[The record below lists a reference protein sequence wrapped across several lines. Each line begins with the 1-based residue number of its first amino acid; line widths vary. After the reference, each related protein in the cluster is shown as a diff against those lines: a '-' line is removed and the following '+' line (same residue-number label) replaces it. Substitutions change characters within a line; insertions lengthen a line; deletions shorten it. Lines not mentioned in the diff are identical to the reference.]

1 MTRQEIVSEILKNKA
16 WKLKEKTD
24 FLFAPINIA
33 LVKYWGKRDEE
44 LHLPMSTSVSMRGK
58 NLGSKTKISTSNQD
72 TLLINNSTYNNTI
85 NSNSTNRIF
94 AFLDLFRNALNIKQ
108 NFQIETYNNFP
119 TAAGIASSASGFAAL
134 TLAINELFNLKLSER
149 ELSILAR
156 LGSGSACRSVVN
168 SDFAVWNKGI
178 LTDGMDS
185 FAEPVKLKL
194 QEKICMFVAVVSTN
208 RKKIS
213 SSEAMKNTTYSN
225 TINSNNLKYEEWLR
239 QTEVDAKKILQIE
252 RFDEFGEL
260 AENNAI
266 MMHAAIQAGGINYF
280 EPKTYEILEFVSGCR
295 KDKKMDV
302 YATIDA
308 GPNVKLIV
316 RERDKNILQM
326 EFLKAF
332 PGIKLLEI

>member
-1 MTRQEIVSEILKNKA
+1 MTRQEIVNEILKNKA
-16 WKLKEKTD
+16 WKLREKTD

-33 LVKYWGKRDEE
+33 LVKYWSKRDEE

-58 NLGSKTKISTSNQD
+58 NLGSKTKIFPSDQD
-72 TLLINNSTYNNTI
+72 VLMINNSTHSNT
-85 NSNSTNRIF
+85 TNRIF

-108 NFQIETYNNFP
+108 TFQIETHNNFP

-134 TLAINELFNLKLSER
+134 TLAINELFDLKLSTK

-178 LTDGMDS
+178 LKDGMDS
-185 FAEPVKLKL
+185 FAEPVELKL
-194 QEKICMFVAVVSTN
+194 QEKICMFVAIVSSN

-213 SSEAMKNTTYSN
+213 STEAMKITTYSN

-239 QTEVDAKKILQIE
+239 QTEIDAKKILQIE
-252 RFDEFGEL
+252 YFDEFGAL
-260 AENNAI
+260 VENNAI
-266 MMHAAIQAGGINYF
+266 MMHEAIQEGGINYF
-280 EPKTYEILEFVSGCR
+280 EPKTYEILEFVRGCR
-295 KDKKMDV
+295 RDKKMDV

-316 RERDKNILQM
+316 RECGKNILQI
-326 EFLKAF
+326 EFSKTF
-332 PGIKLLEI
+332 PDIKLLEI